1 MKLSICIL
9 AGGEGKR
16 MNSTLPKVC
25 HLFKNKP
32 MIVHVIIQALLLN
45 PLKIIIVTG
54 KHNELI
60 QKTIKQYI
68 DYTNYNKIS
77 FVIQEN
83 PMGTGH
89 AMLCTL
95 NEYLIDD
102 KVLILNGDSPN
113 ITSELLGKFINQ
125 GDNKILI
132 SEIDNPFG
140 YGRIIMNDKNEI
152 RKIVEEKD
160 ASEEEKKINKVNSGI
175 YLIESKNLIKYIPMI
190 KNNNKQK
197 EFYLT
202 DIIEVMLNDH
212 KEINGYLIKKED
224 NNLILGVNTIE
235 QLNNLEEI

>member
-1 MKLSICIL
+1 MNLSICIL

-45 PLKIIIVTG
+45 PLKIVIVTG
-54 KHNELI
+54 KYNELI

-125 GDNKILI
+125 GDNKLLI

-160 ASEEEKKINKVNSGI
+160 TSEEEKKNK
-175 YLIESKNLIKYIPMI
+175 
-190 KNNNKQK
+190 
-197 EFYLT
+197 
-202 DIIEVMLNDH
+202 
-212 KEINGYLIKKED
+212 
-224 NNLILGVNTIE
+224 
-235 QLNNLEEI
+235 